1 MMPRFNH
8 RLVSTSARAL
18 AVSAMIAVL
27 PFRRSDAQTP
37 GQRIP
42 SDAGQAVPVNRT
54 HVFAINPL
62 GIPFEVV
69 SVELEQALQSAFS
82 IGGNFSYFSP
92 SNYTRSSFE
101 VKGHLYPNEYAPRA
115 FGVGL
120 GIGLVNTREHRMLN
134 EVPTLVNKTLPS
146 IAVYADYNW
155 LLGSSE
161 RFYVGTGVGA
171 KRLLGDSDAFDEP
184 PFVYGTARFLIGV
197 AF

>member
-1 MMPRFNH
+1 MPRFNN
-8 RLVSTSARAL
+8 RLASTTARTL
-18 AVSAMIAVL
+18 AVTAMLAVL
-27 PFRRSDAQTP
+27 AFRQSDAQTP
-37 GQRIP
+37 GQRVP
-42 SDAGQAVPVNRT
+42 SATGPVVPANRT

-92 SNYTRSSFE
+92 SDYTRSSFE
-101 VKGHLYPNEYAPRA
+101 VKAHLYPNEYAPRA

-120 GIGLVNTREHRMLN
+120 GVGLVNTREHRTLN
-134 EVPTLVNKTLPS
+134 DVPTLVSKTLPS

-155 LLGSSE
+155 LLGRSE

-171 KRLLGDSDAFDEP
+171 KRILGDSDAFDQP

>member
-1 MMPRFNH
+1 
-8 RLVSTSARAL
+8 
-18 AVSAMIAVL
+18 
-27 PFRRSDAQTP
+27 
-37 GQRIP
+37 
-42 SDAGQAVPVNRT
+42 VNRT
-54 HVFAINPL
+54 HVFAVNPL

-92 SNYTRSSFE
+92 SGYTRSSFE
-101 VKGHLYPNEYAPRA
+101 VKGHLYPNEYAPRG

-120 GIGLVNTREHRMLN
+120 GLGLVNTREHRTVN

-155 LLGSSE
+155 LLGRSE
-161 RFYVGTGVGA
+161 RFYVGSGVGA
-171 KRLLGDSDAFDEP
+171 KRIVGDSDAFDEP

>member
-1 MMPRFNH
+1 MPRFNH
-8 RLVSTSARAL
+8 RLASTGARAL
-18 AVSAMIAVL
+18 VVTAMIAVL
-27 PFRRSDAQTP
+27 PVRRSDAQTP

-42 SDAGQAVPVNRT
+42 SATGQVVPGNRT

-82 IGGNFSYFSP
+82 IGGNFSYVSP
-92 SNYTRSSFE
+92 SNYTRWSFE

-120 GIGLVNTREHRMLN
+120 GIGLVNTREHRTLN

-155 LLGSSE
+155 LLGRSE

-171 KRLLGDSDAFDEP
+171 KRILGDSDAFDVP